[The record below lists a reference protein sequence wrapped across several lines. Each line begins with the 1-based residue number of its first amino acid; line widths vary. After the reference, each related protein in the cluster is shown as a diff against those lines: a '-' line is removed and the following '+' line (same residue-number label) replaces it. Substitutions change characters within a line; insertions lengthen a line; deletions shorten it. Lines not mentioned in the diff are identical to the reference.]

1 MEIVFECGGVTGHR
15 LFEDLRLFA
24 FVQHFGE
31 QPEVVPLGFRVF
43 GQGEEMAADQQWLI
57 TLAFGQLE
65 VAAMTFEGAFGQMLA
80 ALAVDEAAR
89 VIVVF
94 EVGQGVATVF
104 AFQGQARFFEVVVAT
119 GGAAGAGFQAQVE
132 ALDNRVAGD
141 HAGVLLIGHRGQ
153 FREHRLVIAENEL
166 VRVGAVLEVEVN
178 AFFLAQALDEVQIR
192 LVVLHAVDAF
202 RIDRTGL
209 EFVGVALDAVLF
221 QHHADDFRHAE
232 VLEDALVD
240 AVREVSQLRA
250 QRHRITGQAFARVT
264 LRGAVDLAMD
274 AAAVRRQL
282 QEGHYS
288 SMIRGAW
295 VDSYLQTQ
303 ELLGLKEGQG
313 VSSEDE
319 ADYKA
324 FEARLQ
330 EQMANYRKTMAT
342 DEDRSEFALFEKYH
356 DTYMQIQDAVLD
368 LHKRNLEADAI
379 KLFNEK
385 LTPAWYTGRMKLNDI
400 IGENKVVADT
410 AMANIDDAV
419 ATAKVSMVISLLV
432 AVLAAGLCGLLLMRA
447 IMAPMNRIVTILDI
461 MRTGDLSSR
470 LNLDRKDEF
479 GAVETGFNDMMTELT
494 SLVSQAQRSSVQ
506 VTTSVTEIA
515 ATSKQQQATATETAA
530 TTTEIGATSREIAAT
545 SRDLVRTMTE
555 VSTAADQASVLAG
568 SGQQGLARM
577 EDTMHSVMGAADL
590 VNAKLAIL
598 NEKAGN
604 INQVVVTIVKVAD
617 QTNLLSLNAAI
628 EAEKAGEYGRGFAVV
643 ATEVRRLADQ
653 TAVATYDIEQMV
665 REIQSAVSAG
675 VMGMDKFSEEVRRG
689 MSEVQQVGE
698 QLSQIIHQVQAL
710 APRVLMVNEGMQA
723 QATGA
728 EQINHA
734 LVQLGD
740 ASSQTVE
747 SLRQASFAIDE
758 LSQVAVGLRSG
769 VSRFKV

>member
-1 MEIVFECGGVTGHR
+1 MKNWT
-15 LFEDLRLFA
+15 LRQRILASFA
-24 FVQHFGE
+24 VII
-31 QPEVVPLGFRVF
+31 
-43 GQGEEMAADQQWLI
+43 AI
-57 TLAFGQLE
+57 
-65 VAAMTFEGAFGQMLA
+65 ML
-80 ALAVDEAAR
+80 LM
-89 VIVVF
+89 
-94 EVGQGVATVF
+94 
-104 AFQGQARFFEVVVAT
+104 VVVSYSRLLKI
-119 GGAAGAGFQAQVE
+119 E
-132 ALDNRVAGD
+132 ASEAS
-141 HAGVLLIGHRGQ
+141 
-153 FREHRLVIAENEL
+153 
-166 VRVGAVLEVEVN
+166 VR
-178 AFFLAQALDEVQIR
+178 
-192 LVVLHAVDAF
+192 
-202 RIDRTGL
+202 
-209 EFVGVALDAVLF
+209 
-221 QHHADDFRHAE
+221 
-232 VLEDALVD
+232 EDALPGVY
-240 AVREVSQLRA
+240 
-250 QRHRITGQAFARVT
+250 
-264 LRGAVDLAMD
+264 
-274 AAAVRRQL
+274 
-282 QEGHYS
+282 YS

-295 VDSYLQTQ
+295 SDSYLRIQ
-303 ELLGLKEGQG
+303 EMLGLKEGQG
-313 VSSEDE
+313 ISAEDA
-319 ADYKA
+319 ADFKS
-324 FEARLQ
+324 FESRLQ
-330 EQMANYRKTMAT
+330 EQIGNYRGTVTT
-342 DEDRSEFALFEKYH
+342 DEDKVEFAAFEKHNEHYH
-356 DTYMQIQDAVLD
+356 KVLAAVLD
-368 LHKRNLEADAI
+368 LHQRNEETQAI
-379 KLFNEK
+379 KLFNEQ
-385 LTPAWYTGRMKLNDI
+385 LTPIWTAGRVKLNDI
-400 IGENKVVADT
+400 LRENKAVADQ
-410 AMANIDDAV
+410 AIIAIDDAV
-419 ATAKVSMVISLLV
+419 FTAKIIMGISLLV

-447 IMAPMNRIVTILDI
+447 IMAPMNRIVEILEI
-461 MRTGDLSSR
+461 MRTGDLSRR
-470 LNLDRKDEF
+470 LDLARKDEF
-479 GAVETGFNDMMTELT
+479 GAVETGFNDMMAELT

-577 EDTMHSVMGAADL
+577 EETMHSVMGAADL

-758 LSQVAVGLRSG
+758 LSQVAVGLRGG

>member
-1 MEIVFECGGVTGHR
+1 VKNWT
-15 LFEDLRLFA
+15 LRQRILASFA
-24 FVQHFGE
+24 VII
-31 QPEVVPLGFRVF
+31 
-43 GQGEEMAADQQWLI
+43 AI
-57 TLAFGQLE
+57 
-65 VAAMTFEGAFGQMLA
+65 ML
-80 ALAVDEAAR
+80 LM
-89 VIVVF
+89 
-94 EVGQGVATVF
+94 
-104 AFQGQARFFEVVVAT
+104 VVVSYSRLLKIEES
-119 GGAAGAGFQAQVE
+119 E
-132 ALDNRVAGD
+132 AS
-141 HAGVLLIGHRGQ
+141 
-153 FREHRLVIAENEL
+153 
-166 VRVGAVLEVEVN
+166 VR
-178 AFFLAQALDEVQIR
+178 
-192 LVVLHAVDAF
+192 
-202 RIDRTGL
+202 
-209 EFVGVALDAVLF
+209 
-221 QHHADDFRHAE
+221 
-232 VLEDALVD
+232 EDALPGVY
-240 AVREVSQLRA
+240 
-250 QRHRITGQAFARVT
+250 
-264 LRGAVDLAMD
+264 
-274 AAAVRRQL
+274 
-282 QEGHYS
+282 YS

-295 VDSYLQTQ
+295 SDSYLRIQ
-303 ELLGLKEGQG
+303 EMLGLKEGQG
-313 VSSEDE
+313 ISA
-319 ADYKA
+319 ADAADFKS

-330 EQMANYRKTMAT
+330 EQIGNYRGTVTT
-342 DEDRSEFALFEKYH
+342 DEDKVEFAAFEKFNENYH
-356 DTYMQIQDAVLD
+356 NSLAAVLD
-368 LHKRNLEADAI
+368 LHQRNEEAQAI
-379 KLFNEK
+379 KLFNEQ
-385 LTPAWYTGRMKLNDI
+385 LTPIWAAGRKKLNDI
-400 IGENKVVADT
+400 LRENKAVADQDIV
-410 AMANIDDAV
+410 AIDDAV
-419 ATAKVSMVISLLV
+419 LTAKIIMGISLLV

-447 IMAPMNRIVTILDI
+447 IMAPMNRIVEILEI
-461 MRTGDLSSR
+461 MRTGDLSRR
-470 LNLDRKDEF
+470 LDLARKDEF
-479 GAVETGFNDMMTELT
+479 GAVETGFNDMMAELT

-577 EDTMHSVMGAADL
+577 EETMHSVMGAADL

>member
-1 MEIVFECGGVTGHR
+1 MKNWT
-15 LFEDLRLFA
+15 LRQRILASFA
-24 FVQHFGE
+24 VIIAIMLLM
-31 QPEVVPLGFRVF
+31 V
-43 GQGEEMAADQQWLI
+43 
-57 TLAFGQLE
+57 
-65 VAAMTFEGAFGQMLA
+65 VAAYSRLLSIETSEET
-80 ALAVDEAAR
+80 VRTDS
-89 VIVVF
+89 VP
-94 EVGQGVATVF
+94 GVY
-104 AFQGQARFFEVVVAT
+104 
-119 GGAAGAGFQAQVE
+119 
-132 ALDNRVAGD
+132 
-141 HAGVLLIGHRGQ
+141 
-153 FREHRLVIAENEL
+153 
-166 VRVGAVLEVEVN
+166 
-178 AFFLAQALDEVQIR
+178 
-192 LVVLHAVDAF
+192 
-202 RIDRTGL
+202 
-209 EFVGVALDAVLF
+209 
-221 QHHADDFRHAE
+221 
-232 VLEDALVD
+232 
-240 AVREVSQLRA
+240 
-250 QRHRITGQAFARVT
+250 
-264 LRGAVDLAMD
+264 
-274 AAAVRRQL
+274 
-282 QEGHYS
+282 YS
-288 SMIRGAW
+288 SMIRSAW
-295 VDSYLQTQ
+295 VDSYVLTLQLVGSASQ
-303 ELLGLKEGQG
+303 RDLNNEDRKLYASYEERLKHELE
-313 VSSEDE
+313 
-319 ADYKA
+319 
-324 FEARLQ
+324 
-330 EQMANYRKTMAT
+330 NYRSTIFDKEDRASFDTFEQLHQQYAQVLANVIELYQNKQFAQAHAMVTEQLAPAWMAGRKQLNALIDANRIKATEAT
-342 DEDRSEFALFEKYH
+342 DTIAHSV
-356 DTYMQIQDAVLD
+356 M
-368 LHKRNLEADAI
+368 
-379 KLFNEK
+379 
-385 LTPAWYTGRMKLNDI
+385 
-400 IGENKVVADT
+400 
-410 AMANIDDAV
+410 
-419 ATAKVSMVISLLV
+419 TAKASMLISLV
-432 AVLAAGLCGLLLMRA
+432 IAVLAAALCGYLLLQA
-447 IMAPMNRIVTILDI
+447 IMSPMKRIVSILEV
-461 MRTGDLSSR
+461 MRSGDLSSR
-470 LNLDRKDEF
+470 LNLERKDEF

-555 VSTAADQASVLAG
+555 VTSAADQASILAG

-577 EDTMHSVMGAADL
+577 EETMHQVMGAADL

-689 MSEVQQVGE
+689 MFEVTQVGE

-728 EQINHA
+728 EQINLA

>member
-1 MEIVFECGGVTGHR
+1 MKNWT
-15 LFEDLRLFA
+15 LRQRILASFA
-24 FVQHFGE
+24 VII
-31 QPEVVPLGFRVF
+31 
-43 GQGEEMAADQQWLI
+43 AI
-57 TLAFGQLE
+57 
-65 VAAMTFEGAFGQMLA
+65 ML
-80 ALAVDEAAR
+80 LM
-89 VIVVF
+89 
-94 EVGQGVATVF
+94 
-104 AFQGQARFFEVVVAT
+104 VVVSYS
-119 GGAAGAGFQAQVE
+119 
-132 ALDNRVAGD
+132 R
-141 HAGVLLIGHRGQ
+141 LLKI
-153 FREHRLVIAENEL
+153 EVSEDS
-166 VRVGAVLEVEVN
+166 VR
-178 AFFLAQALDEVQIR
+178 
-192 LVVLHAVDAF
+192 
-202 RIDRTGL
+202 
-209 EFVGVALDAVLF
+209 
-221 QHHADDFRHAE
+221 
-232 VLEDALVD
+232 EDALPGVY
-240 AVREVSQLRA
+240 
-250 QRHRITGQAFARVT
+250 
-264 LRGAVDLAMD
+264 
-274 AAAVRRQL
+274 
-282 QEGHYS
+282 YS

-295 VDSYLQTQ
+295 VDSFLHI
-303 ELLGLKEGQG
+303 EEMLGLKEGQG
-313 VSSEDE
+313 ISTEDVADLKNYE
-319 ADYKA
+319 AQVQ
-324 FEARLQ
+324 EAIN
-330 EQMANYRKTMAT
+330 NYRGTVT
-342 DEDRSEFALFEKYH
+342 TEEDRVEFAVFQKIH
-356 DTYMQIQDAVLD
+356 QDYGKMLAAVFD
-368 LHKRNLEADAI
+368 LHQRNQRADAI
-379 KLFNEK
+379 KLFNEQ
-385 LTPAWYTGRMKLNDI
+385 LTPTWTAGRLKLNDI
-400 IGENKVVADT
+400 LAYNKARADQ
-410 AMANIDDAV
+410 AMADIHDAV
-419 ATAKVSMVISLLV
+419 LTAQVIMGISLLV

-447 IMAPMNRIVTILDI
+447 IMAPMNRIVQILEI
-461 MRTGDLSSR
+461 MRTGDLSGR
-470 LNLDRKDEF
+470 LNLARKDEF
-479 GAVETGFNDMMTELT
+479 GAVETGFNDMMAELT

-577 EDTMHSVMGAADL
+577 EETMHSVMGAADL

>member
-1 MEIVFECGGVTGHR
+1 MRQRI
-15 LFEDLRLFA
+15 LASFA
-24 FVQHFGE
+24 VII
-31 QPEVVPLGFRVF
+31 
-43 GQGEEMAADQQWLI
+43 AI
-57 TLAFGQLE
+57 
-65 VAAMTFEGAFGQMLA
+65 MLMM
-80 ALAVDEAAR
+80 
-89 VIVVF
+89 
-94 EVGQGVATVF
+94 
-104 AFQGQARFFEVVVAT
+104 
-119 GGAAGAGFQAQVE
+119 
-132 ALDNRVAGD
+132 
-141 HAGVLLIGHRGQ
+141 
-153 FREHRLVIAENEL
+153 
-166 VRVGAVLEVEVN
+166 
-178 AFFLAQALDEVQIR
+178 
-192 LVVLHAVDAF
+192 VVLSYSRLLKIEASENSVRDDA
-202 RIDRTGL
+202 IP
-209 EFVGVALDAVLF
+209 GVY
-221 QHHADDFRHAE
+221 
-232 VLEDALVD
+232 
-240 AVREVSQLRA
+240 
-250 QRHRITGQAFARVT
+250 
-264 LRGAVDLAMD
+264 
-274 AAAVRRQL
+274 
-282 QEGHYS
+282 YS

-313 VSSEDE
+313 ISSEDA

-324 FEARLQ
+324 FETRLQ

-342 DEDRSEFALFEKYH
+342 EEDRSEFALFEKYH
-356 DTYMQIQDAVLD
+356 DAYIEIQDAVLD
-368 LHKRNLEADAI
+368 LHSRKLEAEAI
-379 KLFNEK
+379 KLFTEK

-419 ATAKVSMVISLLV
+419 AAAKVSMIISLLV

-494 SLVSQAQRSSVQ
+494 ALVSQAQRSSVQ

>member
-1 MEIVFECGGVTGHR
+1 MKNWT
-15 LFEDLRLFA
+15 LRQRILASFA
-24 FVQHFGE
+24 VII
-31 QPEVVPLGFRVF
+31 
-43 GQGEEMAADQQWLI
+43 AI
-57 TLAFGQLE
+57 
-65 VAAMTFEGAFGQMLA
+65 ML
-80 ALAVDEAAR
+80 LM
-89 VIVVF
+89 
-94 EVGQGVATVF
+94 
-104 AFQGQARFFEVVVAT
+104 VVVSYSRLLKIET
-119 GGAAGAGFQAQVE
+119 SE
-132 ALDNRVAGD
+132 AS
-141 HAGVLLIGHRGQ
+141 
-153 FREHRLVIAENEL
+153 
-166 VRVGAVLEVEVN
+166 VR
-178 AFFLAQALDEVQIR
+178 
-192 LVVLHAVDAF
+192 
-202 RIDRTGL
+202 
-209 EFVGVALDAVLF
+209 
-221 QHHADDFRHAE
+221 
-232 VLEDALVD
+232 EDALPGVY
-240 AVREVSQLRA
+240 
-250 QRHRITGQAFARVT
+250 
-264 LRGAVDLAMD
+264 
-274 AAAVRRQL
+274 
-282 QEGHYS
+282 YS

-295 VDSYLQTQ
+295 SDSYLRIQ
-303 ELLGLKEGQG
+303 EMLGLKEGQG
-313 VSSEDE
+313 FSVEDE
-319 ADYKA
+319 ANFKGYA
-324 FEARLQ
+324 ARLQ
-330 EQMANYRKTMAT
+330 EQIGHYRETITT
-342 DEDRSEFALFEKYH
+342 DEDKVEYAAFENIHEEYNRLLA
-356 DTYMQIQDAVLD
+356 AVIE
-368 LHKRNLEADAI
+368 LHKRNQEVEAIKMFNEQLTPTWTEGRKKLNEILIHNKSVADA
-379 KLFNEK
+379 
-385 LTPAWYTGRMKLNDI
+385 A
-400 IGENKVVADT
+400 VA
-410 AMANIDDAV
+410 AIDDAV
-419 ATAKVSMVISLLV
+419 FTAKIIMGISLMV

-447 IMAPMNRIVTILDI
+447 IMAPMNRIVRILEI

-470 LNLDRKDEF
+470 LNLERKDEF

-555 VSTAADQASVLAG
+555 VSTAADQASVAAG

-577 EDTMHSVMGAADL
+577 EETMHSVMGAADL

>member
-1 MEIVFECGGVTGHR
+1 MKNWT
-15 LFEDLRLFA
+15 LRQRILASFA
-24 FVQHFGE
+24 VII
-31 QPEVVPLGFRVF
+31 
-43 GQGEEMAADQQWLI
+43 AI
-57 TLAFGQLE
+57 
-65 VAAMTFEGAFGQMLA
+65 ML
-80 ALAVDEAAR
+80 LM
-89 VIVVF
+89 
-94 EVGQGVATVF
+94 
-104 AFQGQARFFEVVVAT
+104 VVVSYS
-119 GGAAGAGFQAQVE
+119 
-132 ALDNRVAGD
+132 R
-141 HAGVLLIGHRGQ
+141 LLKI
-153 FREHRLVIAENEL
+153 EVSETS
-166 VRVGAVLEVEVN
+166 VR
-178 AFFLAQALDEVQIR
+178 D
-192 LVVLHAVDAF
+192 
-202 RIDRTGL
+202 
-209 EFVGVALDAVLF
+209 DAVPGVF
-221 QHHADDFRHAE
+221 F
-232 VLEDALVD
+232 
-240 AVREVSQLRA
+240 
-250 QRHRITGQAFARVT
+250 
-264 LRGAVDLAMD
+264 
-274 AAAVRRQL
+274 
-282 QEGHYS
+282 S
-288 SMIRGAW
+288 SMIRSAW

-303 ELLGLKEGQG
+303 ELIGLHKNQG
-313 VSSEDE
+313 ISD
-319 ADYKA
+319 ADKQDYKS
-324 FEARLQ
+324 FEARL
-330 EQMANYRKTMAT
+330 EQHMASYAAT
-342 DEDRSEFALFEKYH
+342 INLDQDRSEFDTFENLHQAYNKILA
-356 DTYMQIQDAVLD
+356 QVLD
-368 LHKRNLEADAI
+368 LHLANNDDDAV
-379 KLFNEK
+379 KMFNEQ
-385 LTPAWYTGRMKLNDI
+385 LTPAWTAGRMKLNDI
-400 IGENKVVADT
+400 INENKQVADHAT
-410 AMANIDDAV
+410 AAIDDAV
-419 ATAKVSMVISLLV
+419 NAAKISMGVSLIL
-432 AVLAAGLCGLLLMRA
+432 AILAAGLCGLLLMRA
-447 IMAPMNRIVTILDI
+447 IMAPMNRIVDILES
-461 MRTGDLSSR
+461 MRTGDLSKR
-470 LNLDRKDEF
+470 LNLERKDEF

-494 SLVSQAQRSSVQ
+494 ALVSQAQRSSVQ

-545 SRDLVRTMTE
+545 SKDLVRTMTE
-555 VSTAADQASVLAG
+555 VSTAADQASVAAG

-577 EDTMHSVMGAADL
+577 EETMNSVMGAADL

>member
-1 MEIVFECGGVTGHR
+1 MKNWT
-15 LFEDLRLFA
+15 LRQRILASFA
-24 FVQHFGE
+24 VII
-31 QPEVVPLGFRVF
+31 
-43 GQGEEMAADQQWLI
+43 AI
-57 TLAFGQLE
+57 
-65 VAAMTFEGAFGQMLA
+65 ML
-80 ALAVDEAAR
+80 LM
-89 VIVVF
+89 
-94 EVGQGVATVF
+94 
-104 AFQGQARFFEVVVAT
+104 VVVSYSRLLKIESS
-119 GGAAGAGFQAQVE
+119 E
-132 ALDNRVAGD
+132 AS
-141 HAGVLLIGHRGQ
+141 
-153 FREHRLVIAENEL
+153 
-166 VRVGAVLEVEVN
+166 VR
-178 AFFLAQALDEVQIR
+178 
-192 LVVLHAVDAF
+192 
-202 RIDRTGL
+202 
-209 EFVGVALDAVLF
+209 
-221 QHHADDFRHAE
+221 
-232 VLEDALVD
+232 EDALPG
-240 AVREVSQLRA
+240 LY
-250 QRHRITGQAFARVT
+250 
-264 LRGAVDLAMD
+264 
-274 AAAVRRQL
+274 
-282 QEGHYS
+282 YS
-288 SMIRGAW
+288 SMVRSAW
-295 VDSYLQTQ
+295 VDSYLRTQ
-303 ELLGLKEGQG
+303 EILGFKEGQG
-313 VSSEDE
+313 LSAEQAE
-319 ADYKA
+319 NFKT
-324 FEARLQ
+324 FETRLQ
-330 EQMANYRKTMAT
+330 EQMKNYSDTVTT
-342 DEDRSEFALFEKYH
+342 DEDKVEYAAFIKLH
-356 DTYMQIQDAVLD
+356 DDYSKVLAAVLD
-368 LHKRNLEADAI
+368 LHKRNQAVEAI
-379 KLFNEK
+379 RLFNEQ
-385 LTPAWYTGRMKLNDI
+385 LTPAWTAGRMKLNDI
-400 IGENKVVADT
+400 ISENKGVADRDI
-410 AMANIDDAV
+410 AAIDDAV
-419 ATAKVSMVISLLV
+419 LTAKVIMGISLV
-432 AVLAAGLCGLLLMRA
+432 IAVLAAGLCGLLLMRA
-447 IMAPMNRIVTILDI
+447 IMAPMNRIVQILEV
-461 MRTGDLSSR
+461 MRTGDLSRR
-470 LNLDRKDEF
+470 LNLERKDEF
-479 GAVETGFNDMMTELT
+479 GAVETGFNDMMAELT

-555 VSTAADQASVLAG
+555 VSTAADQASVAAG

-577 EDTMHSVMGAADL
+577 EETMHSVMGAADL

>member
-1 MEIVFECGGVTGHR
+1 MKNWT
-15 LFEDLRLFA
+15 LRQRILASFA
-24 FVQHFGE
+24 VII
-31 QPEVVPLGFRVF
+31 
-43 GQGEEMAADQQWLI
+43 AI
-57 TLAFGQLE
+57 
-65 VAAMTFEGAFGQMLA
+65 ML
-80 ALAVDEAAR
+80 LM
-89 VIVVF
+89 
-94 EVGQGVATVF
+94 
-104 AFQGQARFFEVVVAT
+104 VVVSYSRLLKIEDS
-119 GGAAGAGFQAQVE
+119 E
-132 ALDNRVAGD
+132 AS
-141 HAGVLLIGHRGQ
+141 
-153 FREHRLVIAENEL
+153 
-166 VRVGAVLEVEVN
+166 VR
-178 AFFLAQALDEVQIR
+178 D
-192 LVVLHAVDAF
+192 
-202 RIDRTGL
+202 
-209 EFVGVALDAVLF
+209 
-221 QHHADDFRHAE
+221 
-232 VLEDALVD
+232 DALPGVY
-240 AVREVSQLRA
+240 
-250 QRHRITGQAFARVT
+250 F
-264 LRGAVDLAMD
+264 
-274 AAAVRRQL
+274 
-282 QEGHYS
+282 S
-288 SMIRGAW
+288 SMIRSAW
-295 VDSYLQTQ
+295 VDTYLQTQ
-303 ELLGLKEGQG
+303 EMLLLKEGQG
-313 VSSEDE
+313 VSAEDA
-319 ADYKA
+319 ADFKV
-324 FEARLQ
+324 FETRLQ
-330 EQMANYRKTMAT
+330 EQLANYRGTVT
-342 DEDRSEFALFEKYH
+342 SNEDKIEFAAFEQRH
-356 DTYMQIQDAVLD
+356 EEFNRIHAAVLD
-368 LHKRNLEADAI
+368 LHKRNQEAEAI
-379 KLFNEK
+379 KLFNEQ
-385 LTPAWYTGRMKLNDI
+385 LTPAWTAGRMKLNDI
-400 IGENKVVADT
+400 IRENKAVADND
-410 AMANIDDAV
+410 MAAIDDAV
-419 ATAKVSMVISLLV
+419 VTAKISMGVSLLV
-432 AVLAAGLCGLLLMRA
+432 AILAAGLCGLLLMRA
-447 IMAPMNRIVTILDI
+447 IMAPMNRIVSILEV
-461 MRTGDLSSR
+461 MRTGDLSNR
-470 LNLDRKDEF
+470 LNLERKDEF
-479 GAVETGFNDMMTELT
+479 GAVETGFNDMMSELT

-555 VSTAADQASVLAG
+555 VSSAADQASVAAG

-577 EDTMHSVMGAADL
+577 EETMHSVMGAADL

>member
-1 MEIVFECGGVTGHR
+1 MKNWT
-15 LFEDLRLFA
+15 LRQRILASFA
-24 FVQHFGE
+24 VII
-31 QPEVVPLGFRVF
+31 
-43 GQGEEMAADQQWLI
+43 AI
-57 TLAFGQLE
+57 
-65 VAAMTFEGAFGQMLA
+65 ML
-80 ALAVDEAAR
+80 LM
-89 VIVVF
+89 
-94 EVGQGVATVF
+94 
-104 AFQGQARFFEVVVAT
+104 VVVSYSRLLKI
-119 GGAAGAGFQAQVE
+119 E
-132 ALDNRVAGD
+132 ASEAS
-141 HAGVLLIGHRGQ
+141 
-153 FREHRLVIAENEL
+153 
-166 VRVGAVLEVEVN
+166 VR
-178 AFFLAQALDEVQIR
+178 
-192 LVVLHAVDAF
+192 
-202 RIDRTGL
+202 
-209 EFVGVALDAVLF
+209 
-221 QHHADDFRHAE
+221 
-232 VLEDALVD
+232 EDALPG
-240 AVREVSQLRA
+240 LY
-250 QRHRITGQAFARVT
+250 
-264 LRGAVDLAMD
+264 
-274 AAAVRRQL
+274 
-282 QEGHYS
+282 YS
-288 SMIRGAW
+288 SMVRSAW
-295 VDSYLQTQ
+295 VDTYLRTQ
-303 ELLGLKEGQG
+303 EMLGFKEGQG
-313 VSSEDE
+313 FSAQE
-319 ADYKA
+319 AENFKN
-324 FEARLQ
+324 FEVRLQ
-330 EQMANYRKTMAT
+330 EQMSSYQGTITR
-342 DEDRSEFALFEKYH
+342 DEDKVEYAVFEKLH
-356 DTYMQIQDAVLD
+356 DDYNKVLAAVVD
-368 LHKRNLEADAI
+368 LHKRNQEAEAI
-379 KLFNEK
+379 KMFNEQ
-385 LTPAWYTGRMKLNDI
+385 LTPAWTAGRTKLNDI
-400 IGENKVVADT
+400 IRENKAVADKDI
-410 AMANIDDAV
+410 ANIDDAV
-419 ATAKVSMVISLLV
+419 VTAKTIMGISLLV

-447 IMAPMNRIVTILDI
+447 IMAPMNRIVQILEI
-461 MRTGDLSSR
+461 MRTGDLSGR
-470 LNLDRKDEF
+470 LNLARKDEF

-545 SRDLVRTMTE
+545 SRDLVRTMIE

-577 EDTMHSVMGAADL
+577 EETMHSVMGAADL

-689 MSEVQQVGE
+689 MSEVQQIGE

>member
-1 MEIVFECGGVTGHR
+1 LPLRADCDRVGKPVSKRWLALGYTARIFEWPRGLTVKNWT
-15 LFEDLRLFA
+15 LRQRILASFA
-24 FVQHFGE
+24 VII
-31 QPEVVPLGFRVF
+31 
-43 GQGEEMAADQQWLI
+43 AI
-57 TLAFGQLE
+57 
-65 VAAMTFEGAFGQMLA
+65 ML
-80 ALAVDEAAR
+80 LM
-89 VIVVF
+89 
-94 EVGQGVATVF
+94 
-104 AFQGQARFFEVVVAT
+104 VVVSYS
-119 GGAAGAGFQAQVE
+119 
-132 ALDNRVAGD
+132 R
-141 HAGVLLIGHRGQ
+141 LLKI
-153 FREHRLVIAENEL
+153 
-166 VRVGAVLEVEVN
+166 
-178 AFFLAQALDEVQIR
+178 
-192 LVVLHAVDAF
+192 
-202 RIDRTGL
+202 
-209 EFVGVALDAVLF
+209 
-221 QHHADDFRHAE
+221 
-232 VLEDALVD
+232 
-240 AVREVSQLRA
+240 EVSEEK
-250 QRHRITGQAFARVT
+250 
-264 LRGAVDLAMD
+264 
-274 AAAVRRQL
+274 VRTDSVP
-282 QEGHYS
+282 GVYAS
-288 SMIRGAW
+288 SMIRSAW
-295 VDSYLQTQ
+295 VDSYVLTQQIVGLSENHPISTEDQLRFKEFEQRLVKEMASYQATVFDKDDQAAFDDFERRHQT
-303 ELLGLKEGQG
+303 
-313 VSSEDE
+313 
-319 ADYKA
+319 Y
-324 FEARLQ
+324 
-330 EQMANYRKTMAT
+330 N
-342 DEDRSEFALFEKYH
+342 
-356 DTYMQIQDAVLD
+356 QILTKVLD
-368 LHKRNLEADAI
+368 LYQRKDFSQAQQVLQLE
-379 KLFNEK
+379 
-385 LTPAWYTGRMKLNDI
+385 LTPAWIDGRKHLNEVI
-400 IGENKVVADT
+400 ENNSEAANKATLAIG
-410 AMANIDDAV
+410 DAV
-419 ATAKVSMVISLLV
+419 TAAKVSMGVSLLL
-432 AVLAAGLCGLLLMRA
+432 AVLAAGVCGLLLMRA
-447 IMAPMNRIVTILDI
+447 IMAPMNRIVEILDI
-461 MRTGDLSSR
+461 MRTGDLSGR
-470 LNLDRKDEF
+470 LNLERKDEF

-494 SLVSQAQRSSVQ
+494 ALVSQAQRSSVQ

-617 QTNLLSLNAAI
+617 QTNLLSLNSAI

-689 MSEVQQVGE
+689 MAEVQQVGE

>member
-1 MEIVFECGGVTGHR
+1 MKNWT
-15 LFEDLRLFA
+15 LRQRILASFA
-24 FVQHFGE
+24 VII
-31 QPEVVPLGFRVF
+31 
-43 GQGEEMAADQQWLI
+43 AI
-57 TLAFGQLE
+57 
-65 VAAMTFEGAFGQMLA
+65 ML
-80 ALAVDEAAR
+80 LM
-89 VIVVF
+89 
-94 EVGQGVATVF
+94 
-104 AFQGQARFFEVVVAT
+104 VVVSYS
-119 GGAAGAGFQAQVE
+119 
-132 ALDNRVAGD
+132 R
-141 HAGVLLIGHRGQ
+141 LLKI
-153 FREHRLVIAENEL
+153 ETSENS
-166 VRVGAVLEVEVN
+166 VR
-178 AFFLAQALDEVQIR
+178 D
-192 LVVLHAVDAF
+192 
-202 RIDRTGL
+202 
-209 EFVGVALDAVLF
+209 DAVPG
-221 QHHADDFRHAE
+221 
-232 VLEDALVD
+232 VY
-240 AVREVSQLRA
+240 
-250 QRHRITGQAFARVT
+250 
-264 LRGAVDLAMD
+264 
-274 AAAVRRQL
+274 
-282 QEGHYS
+282 YS

-313 VSSEDE
+313 ISSEDA

-324 FEARLQ
+324 FENRLQ
-330 EQMANYRKTMAT
+330 EQMTNYRNTVTT
-342 DEDRSEFALFEKYH
+342 DEDRIEFAAFEKYH
-356 DTYMQIQDAVLD
+356 DTYMQIQDQVLD
-368 LHKRNLEADAI
+368 LHKRNLEAEAV
-379 KLFNEK
+379 KLFTEK

-400 IGENKVVADT
+400 IGENKRVADQ
-410 AMANIDDAV
+410 AMANIDEAV
-419 ATAKVSMVISLLV
+419 AAAKVSMFVSLLV
-432 AVLAAGLCGLLLMRA
+432 AVLAAGACGLLLMRA
-447 IMAPMNRIVTILDI
+447 IMAPMNRIVKILEI
-461 MRTGDLSSR
+461 MRTGDLSGR

-689 MSEVQQVGE
+689 MAEVQQVGE

>member
-1 MEIVFECGGVTGHR
+1 MRQRI
-15 LFEDLRLFA
+15 LASFA
-24 FVQHFGE
+24 VIIAIMLLMVMVSFSSLLKIE
-31 QPEVVPLGFRVF
+31 SS
-43 GQGEEMAADQQWLI
+43 EE
-57 TLAFGQLE
+57 
-65 VAAMTFEGAFGQMLA
+65 
-80 ALAVDEAAR
+80 
-89 VIVVF
+89 
-94 EVGQGVATVF
+94 TV
-104 AFQGQARFFEVVVAT
+104 
-119 GGAAGAGFQAQVE
+119 
-132 ALDNRVAGD
+132 
-141 HAGVLLIGHRGQ
+141 
-153 FREHRLVIAENEL
+153 
-166 VRVGAVLEVEVN
+166 
-178 AFFLAQALDEVQIR
+178 
-192 LVVLHAVDAF
+192 
-202 RIDRTGL
+202 RT
-209 EFVGVALDAVLF
+209 
-221 QHHADDFRHAE
+221 
-232 VLEDALVD
+232 
-240 AVREVSQLRA
+240 
-250 QRHRITGQAFARVT
+250 
-264 LRGAVDLAMD
+264 D
-274 AAAVRRQL
+274 AAPGVY
-282 QEGHYS
+282 YS
-288 SMIRGAW
+288 SMIRSAW
-295 VDSYLQTQ
+295 VDSYVLTQ
-303 ELLGLKEGQG
+303 RIVGLSEHRDMTAADLEL
-313 VSSEDE
+313 
-319 ADYKA
+319 YKSY
-324 FEARLQ
+324 EARL
-330 EQMANYRKTMAT
+330 EAEMENYRKTIFDAG
-342 DEDRSEFALFEKYH
+342 DQADYDAFEVRHKAFNQVLNKVVDLYQHKQYEQARIALE
-356 DTYMQIQDAVLD
+356 Q
-368 LHKRNLEADAI
+368 E
-379 KLFNEK
+379 
-385 LTPAWYTGRMKLNDI
+385 LTPAWTDGRKQLSIVIDRNRDQ
-400 IGENKVVADT
+400 T
-410 AMANIDDAV
+410 AGATEAIRQAV
-419 ATAKVSMVISLLV
+419 TAAKISMGLSLLV
-432 AVLAAGLCGLLLMRA
+432 AILAAGLCGLLLMRA
-447 IMAPMNRIVTILDI
+447 ITAPMSRIVQILEI

-479 GAVETGFNDMMTELT
+479 GAVQTGFNDMMTDLT

-758 LSQVAVGLRSG
+758 LSQVAVGLRGG

>member
-1 MEIVFECGGVTGHR
+1 MKN
-15 LFEDLRLFA
+15 
-24 FVQHFGE
+24 
-31 QPEVVPLGFRVF
+31 
-43 GQGEEMAADQQWLI
+43 W
-57 TLAFGQLE
+57 TL
-65 VAAMTFEGAFGQMLA
+65 
-80 ALAVDEAAR
+80 
-89 VIVVF
+89 
-94 EVGQGVATVF
+94 
-104 AFQGQARFFEVVVAT
+104 
-119 GGAAGAGFQAQVE
+119 
-132 ALDNRVAGD
+132 
-141 HAGVLLIGHRGQ
+141 
-153 FREHRLVIAENEL
+153 
-166 VRVGAVLEVEVN
+166 
-178 AFFLAQALDEVQIR
+178 
-192 LVVLHAVDAF
+192 
-202 RIDRTGL
+202 
-209 EFVGVALDAVLF
+209 
-221 QHHADDFRHAE
+221 
-232 VLEDALVD
+232 
-240 AVREVSQLRA
+240 
-250 QRHRITGQAFARVT
+250 RHRILASFAVIIAIM
-264 LRGAVDLAMD
+264 LLMVV
-274 AAAVRRQL
+274 AAYSRLLSIESSEETVRTDSIP
-282 QEGHYS
+282 GVYYS
-288 SMIRGAW
+288 SMVRSAW
-295 VDSYLQTQ
+295 VDSYVLTLELVGSINQRALTNEDRKLYASYQ
-303 ELLGLKEGQG
+303 ERLNKELDNYRRTIFEGGDRARFDEFLGLRK
-313 VSSEDE
+313 
-319 ADYKA
+319 DYDQLLA
-324 FEARLQ
+324 
-330 EQMANYRKTMAT
+330 
-342 DEDRSEFALFEKYH
+342 S
-356 DTYMQIQDAVLD
+356 VLD
-368 LHKRNLEADAI
+368 LYQNKDFVQAHKVLSEQLA
-379 KLFNEK
+379 
-385 LTPAWYTGRMKLNDI
+385 PAWMAGRMQLNEVIDS
-400 IGENKVVADT
+400 NRDSAST
-410 AMANIDDAV
+410 ATDNIAHAV
-419 ATAKVSMVISLLV
+419 LTAKLSMIISLII
-432 AVLAAGLCGLLLMRA
+432 AVLAAALCGFLLLRA
-447 IMAPMNRIVTILDI
+447 IMSPMKRIVSILEV
-461 MRTGDLSSR
+461 MRSGDLSSR
-470 LNLDRKDEF
+470 LNLERKDEF
-479 GAVETGFNDMMTELT
+479 GAVETGFNDMMAELT

-555 VSTAADQASVLAG
+555 VTSAADQASILAG

-577 EDTMHSVMGAADL
+577 EETMHSVMGAADL

-728 EQINHA
+728 EQINLA

>member
-1 MEIVFECGGVTGHR
+1 MKNWT
-15 LFEDLRLFA
+15 LRQRILASFA
-24 FVQHFGE
+24 VIIAIMLLM
-31 QPEVVPLGFRVF
+31 V
-43 GQGEEMAADQQWLI
+43 
-57 TLAFGQLE
+57 
-65 VAAMTFEGAFGQMLA
+65 VAAYSRLLSIESSEETVRA
-80 ALAVDEAAR
+80 DS
-89 VIVVF
+89 IP
-94 EVGQGVATVF
+94 GVY
-104 AFQGQARFFEVVVAT
+104 
-119 GGAAGAGFQAQVE
+119 
-132 ALDNRVAGD
+132 
-141 HAGVLLIGHRGQ
+141 
-153 FREHRLVIAENEL
+153 
-166 VRVGAVLEVEVN
+166 
-178 AFFLAQALDEVQIR
+178 
-192 LVVLHAVDAF
+192 
-202 RIDRTGL
+202 
-209 EFVGVALDAVLF
+209 
-221 QHHADDFRHAE
+221 
-232 VLEDALVD
+232 
-240 AVREVSQLRA
+240 
-250 QRHRITGQAFARVT
+250 
-264 LRGAVDLAMD
+264 
-274 AAAVRRQL
+274 
-282 QEGHYS
+282 YS
-288 SMIRGAW
+288 SMIRSAW
-295 VDSYLQTQ
+295 VDSYVLTLQLVGSSNQ
-303 ELLGLKEGQG
+303 RDLNNEDRKLYASYEERLKLELE
-313 VSSEDE
+313 
-319 ADYKA
+319 
-324 FEARLQ
+324 
-330 EQMANYRKTMAT
+330 NYRGTIFDKNDRAAFDEFERLHQQYAQILANVLELYQAKQFAQAHTMVTEQLA
-342 DEDRSEFALFEKYH
+342 
-356 DTYMQIQDAVLD
+356 
-368 LHKRNLEADAI
+368 
-379 KLFNEK
+379 
-385 LTPAWYTGRMKLNDI
+385 PAWMAGRKQLNSVIDANRSSASEAT
-400 IGENKVVADT
+400 ENIAHSV
-410 AMANIDDAV
+410 M
-419 ATAKVSMVISLLV
+419 TAKVSMLVSLLI
-432 AVLAAGLCGLLLMRA
+432 AVLAAALCGYLLLKA
-447 IMAPMNRIVTILDI
+447 IMSPMKRIVSILEV
-461 MRTGDLSSR
+461 MRSGDLSSR
-470 LNLDRKDEF
+470 LNLERKDEF

-555 VSTAADQASVLAG
+555 VTSAADQASILAG

-577 EDTMHSVMGAADL
+577 EETMHQVMGAADL

-689 MSEVQQVGE
+689 MFEVTQVGE

-728 EQINHA
+728 EQINLA

>member
-1 MEIVFECGGVTGHR
+1 MKNWT
-15 LFEDLRLFA
+15 LRQRILASFA
-24 FVQHFGE
+24 VII
-31 QPEVVPLGFRVF
+31 
-43 GQGEEMAADQQWLI
+43 AI
-57 TLAFGQLE
+57 
-65 VAAMTFEGAFGQMLA
+65 ML
-80 ALAVDEAAR
+80 LM
-89 VIVVF
+89 
-94 EVGQGVATVF
+94 
-104 AFQGQARFFEVVVAT
+104 VVASYSRLLSIESSEET
-119 GGAAGAGFQAQVE
+119 VRT
-132 ALDNRVAGD
+132 DSIP
-141 HAGVLLIGHRGQ
+141 GVY
-153 FREHRLVIAENEL
+153 
-166 VRVGAVLEVEVN
+166 
-178 AFFLAQALDEVQIR
+178 
-192 LVVLHAVDAF
+192 
-202 RIDRTGL
+202 
-209 EFVGVALDAVLF
+209 
-221 QHHADDFRHAE
+221 
-232 VLEDALVD
+232 
-240 AVREVSQLRA
+240 
-250 QRHRITGQAFARVT
+250 
-264 LRGAVDLAMD
+264 
-274 AAAVRRQL
+274 
-282 QEGHYS
+282 YS
-288 SMIRGAW
+288 SMVRSAW
-295 VDSYLQTQ
+295 VDSYVLTLQLVGSATQRDLTSEDRKLYASYEDRMNQ
-303 ELLGLKEGQG
+303 EL
-313 VSSEDE
+313 D
-319 ADYKA
+319 
-324 FEARLQ
+324 
-330 EQMANYRKTMAT
+330 NYRTTIFDDQDRAEFDEFERIHGQYTKALAGVLQFYEDKKT
-342 DEDRSEFALFEKYH
+342 E
-356 DTYMQIQDAVLD
+356 Q
-368 LHKRNLEADAI
+368 ADAM
-379 KLFNEK
+379 LNEQ
-385 LTPAWYTGRMKLNDI
+385 LAPLWAAGRKQLNTI
-400 IGENKVVADT
+400 IDT
-410 AMANIDDAV
+410 NRTQANHATETIANAV
-419 ATAKVSMVISLLV
+419 TTAKISMVISLIV
-432 AVLAAGLCGLLLMRA
+432 AVLAAGLCGYLLLRA
-447 IMAPMNRIVTILDI
+447 IMSPMQRIVSILET
-461 MRTGDLSSR
+461 MRSGDLSSR

-494 SLVSQAQRSSVQ
+494 ALVSQAQRSSVQ

-555 VSTAADQASVLAG
+555 VTSAADQASILAG

-577 EDTMHSVMGAADL
+577 EETMHSVMGAADL

-689 MSEVQQVGE
+689 MAEVTQVGE

-728 EQINHA
+728 EQINLA

>member
-1 MEIVFECGGVTGHR
+1 MKNWT
-15 LFEDLRLFA
+15 LRQRILASFA
-24 FVQHFGE
+24 VII
-31 QPEVVPLGFRVF
+31 
-43 GQGEEMAADQQWLI
+43 AI
-57 TLAFGQLE
+57 
-65 VAAMTFEGAFGQMLA
+65 ML
-80 ALAVDEAAR
+80 LM
-89 VIVVF
+89 
-94 EVGQGVATVF
+94 
-104 AFQGQARFFEVVVAT
+104 VVVSYSRLLKI
-119 GGAAGAGFQAQVE
+119 E
-132 ALDNRVAGD
+132 AS
-141 HAGVLLIGHRGQ
+141 
-153 FREHRLVIAENEL
+153 ESS
-166 VRVGAVLEVEVN
+166 VR
-178 AFFLAQALDEVQIR
+178 D
-192 LVVLHAVDAF
+192 
-202 RIDRTGL
+202 
-209 EFVGVALDAVLF
+209 DAVPG
-221 QHHADDFRHAE
+221 
-232 VLEDALVD
+232 VY
-240 AVREVSQLRA
+240 
-250 QRHRITGQAFARVT
+250 
-264 LRGAVDLAMD
+264 
-274 AAAVRRQL
+274 
-282 QEGHYS
+282 YS

-313 VSSEDE
+313 ISSEDA

-324 FEARLQ
+324 FETRLQ
-330 EQMANYRKTMAT
+330 EQMANYRSTVTT
-342 DEDRSEFALFEKYH
+342 DEDRVEFAAFEKDH
-356 DTYMQIQDAVLD
+356 DTYMQIQDQVLD
-368 LHKRNLEADAI
+368 LHKRNLEAEAV
-379 KLFNEK
+379 KLFTEK

-400 IGENKVVADT
+400 IGENKRVADQ
-410 AMANIDDAV
+410 AMANIDEAV
-419 ATAKVSMVISLLV
+419 AAAKVSMFVSLLV
-432 AVLAAGLCGLLLMRA
+432 AVLAAGACGLLLMRA
-447 IMAPMNRIVTILDI
+447 IMAPMNRIVKILEI

-689 MSEVQQVGE
+689 MFEVQQVGE
-698 QLSQIIHQVQAL
+698 QLTQIIHQVQAL
-710 APRVLMVNEGMQA
+710 APRVLMVNDGMQA

-728 EQINHA
+728 EQINQA
-734 LVQLGD
+734 LAQLSD
-740 ASSQTVE
+740 ASTQTVE
-747 SLRQASFAIDE
+747 SLRQASSAIDE
-758 LSQVAVGLRSG
+758 LSQVAVGLRGG